1 MYQAHPGRKHRVGM
15 TLAARLLALGGL
27 LLLACSI
34 AFAESW
40 PARPVKLVVPY
51 PPGGSSDMLARI
63 FADGLSAQ
71 LGHPVIVEN
80 KGGAATII
88 GTEYVA
94 AQHPDGYTLLLCTP
108 GLAIN
113 PSLYDVHYD
122 PGRSFTYVNMLA
134 ALPLILVAH
143 PDLPAGNIDELVA
156 LAKSNP
162 GALSYSS
169 YGMGSAS
176 HIAGELLQQMTGAK
190 MLHIPFK
197 GSSAAVTEV
206 VAGRTQL
213 SFTTVPMVIP
223 MIRAGRV
230 KAIAVTTSLRLEVM
244 KEVPTIAESLP
255 GFEVTS
261 WLGLC
266 APAGLPNEIVVR
278 LNKATNEIV
287 NAPESRTRLAEARY
301 VVAGGTPEEFRSFV
315 VAETRK
321 WSTLIRE
328 ANVQVQ

>member
-1 MYQAHPGRKHRVGM
+1 
-15 TLAARLLALGGL
+15 
-27 LLLACSI
+27 
-34 AFAESW
+34 
-40 PARPVKLVVPY
+40 
-51 PPGGSSDMLARI
+51 
-63 FADGLSAQ
+63 
-71 LGHPVIVEN
+71 VIIEN
-80 KGGAATII
+80 KAGASTVI

-94 AQHPDGYTLLLCTP
+94 AQLADGYTLLLCTP

-113 PSLYDVHYD
+113 PSLYQVHYD
-122 PGRSFTYVNMLA
+122 PGRSFTYVNLLA

-143 PDLPAGNIDELVA
+143 PDLPVTNVNELIA
-156 LAKSNP
+156 LAKSKP
-162 GALSYSS
+162 GVLSYSS

-176 HIAGELLQQMTGAK
+176 HIAAELLQQMTGAT

-213 SFTTVPMVIP
+213 SFTTVPMVMP

-230 KAIAVTTSLRLEVM
+230 KAMGVTTSQRLEVLR
-244 KEVPTIAESLP
+244 EVPTIGETLP

-266 APAGLPNEIVVR
+266 APAGLPNEIVRR

-287 NAPESRTRLAEARY
+287 NAPESRMRLAEAGY
-301 VVAGGTPEEFRSFV
+301 VVAGGTPGEFRTFV
-315 VAETRK
+315 LAETHK

-328 ANVQVQ
+328 ANVKLE